1 MYWGIDNAG
10 VQLPYLDG
18 ISISF
23 LTDQQSAFLEYLRG
37 NFDFLPNLD
46 PSFKDD
52 LLTRHGELQE
62 RYMAEHTLI
71 RSPFLNTEYLVFN
84 AERPLLREL
93 RWAIN
98 ASIDKAEMIATLRN
112 GVGVPASGGIIPV
125 GLPGHQAGVGIG
137 YAPDSAERVINSYEV
152 LPELTLTTVANY
164 RDLCEFVQGAL
175 AKLGWEIAV
184 NVVPSAALRS
194 EKSAGSLDFFRASWI
209 ADYPDAAN
217 YLMLFSSEMKAPN
230 GPNYS
235 RYSSPIFDSL
245 YRTIQYLPAGEE
257 RTALMSTADAFLS
270 EEAVCVPLYY
280 DEVLRVFPSRTS
292 GVRTNAL
299 NALNLLEAQVVQD

>member
-1 MYWGIDNAG
+1 M
-10 VQLPYLDG
+10 
-18 ISISF
+18 
-23 LTDQQSAFLEYLRG
+23 
-37 NFDFLPNLD
+37 
-46 PSFKDD
+46 
-52 LLTRHGELQE
+52 
-62 RYMAEHTLI
+62 
-71 RSPFLNTEYLVFN
+71 
-84 AERPLLREL
+84 
-93 RWAIN
+93 
-98 ASIDKAEMIATLRN
+98 
-112 GVGVPASGGIIPV
+112 
-125 GLPGHQAGVGIG
+125 
-137 YAPDSAERVINSYEV
+137 
-152 LPELTLTTVANY
+152 
-164 RDLCEFVQGAL
+164 
-175 AKLGWEIAV
+175 
-184 NVVPSAALRS
+184 NVVTSAALRS

-245 YRTIQYLPAGEE
+245 YRPIQYFPAGEE
-257 RTALMSTADAFLS
+257 RPALMSTADAFLS